1 MQTFEEEMSSLRR
14 AIRHCLDRIGW
25 RHAPD
30 AQAPKPTPEVANSP
44 DVVSSILDRTAADLR
59 KLSTS
64 DEDFD
69 ARPIIDRAVQELGQL
84 GFQSRPVEEEVMDR
98 YLEEL
103 PETDYQILRHF
114 KQGMKHT
121 EIAELMGT
129 DVNSVRS
136 SLIKTYSDLR
146 MRMLGSDD
154 GGGGL
159 PAEEPPHSKT
169 MHKPMKLT
177 SLHHN

>member
-1 MQTFEEEMSSLRR
+1 MPTFEQKMSSLRR
-14 AIRHCLDRIGW
+14 AIGHCLSGIRW
-25 RHAPD
+25 RNVPKAEAPKLTPD
-30 AQAPKPTPEVANSP
+30 AGNPP
-44 DVVSSILDRTAADLR
+44 DIVSSILDRTAADLR
-59 KLSTS
+59 KLSAS

-84 GFQSRPVEEEVMDR
+84 GFQSRPVEEALMDR

-114 KQGMKHT
+114 KQGMKHS

-129 DVNSVRS
+129 DVRSVRS

-146 MRMLGSDD
+146 MRMHGSDD

-159 PAEEPPHSKT
+159 PAEEPPHSKS

-177 SLHHN
+177 SLHP